1 VKQFLLVICL
11 VGAAAYMFAPPLTA
25 PEEASKPAPAKLH
38 VSGPLST
45 SWGPTLQSLRQE
57 PEPPSAFSQKTA
69 SSRQIAV
76 YGSRSHKAVADP
88 DQEAGSH
95 ELTASV
101 DQGSALHTDSSRRER
116 ATAGPAAKLQASATH
131 LKPSQSAKP
140 LPPVVA
146 KSKPRKPRPT
156 LGPVRISE
164 GVGVTGASEGP
175 ATQGS
180 PRRRGRGLF
189 GFLRARKVERS
200 AWSVGH

>member
-1 VKQFLLVICL
+1 MKQFLLFICL
-11 VGAAAYMFAPPLTA
+11 VVAAAYMFAPPLTA
-25 PEEASKPAPAKLH
+25 PEEASKPAPAKMR

-57 PEPPSAFSQKTA
+57 SEPPSAF
-69 SSRQIAV
+69 RQIAV
-76 YGSRSHKAVADP
+76 YGSRPHKEVANP
-88 DQEAGSH
+88 HQEAGSY

-101 DQGSALHTDSSRRER
+101 DQGSALHTDSSRREG
-116 ATAGPAAKLQASATH
+116 ATAGPAAKLQVSATH
-131 LKPSQSAKP
+131 LEPSRSAKP
-140 LPPVVA
+140 LPPAVA
-146 KSKPRKPRPT
+146 KSKPRKQHPT

-164 GVGVTGASEGP
+164 GVEVTGASERP